1 MKHTTKITIIL
12 LSMFLITQLI
22 GLFIINFYLQDGN
35 LLPYGFNQ
43 QSLDMQDSF
52 SFLASMIFS
61 FIIAILL
68 VLVLTKIKSVIV
80 MKTWFFIVICLALG
94 LTLNAIFSLI
104 KIPLPAFFALTIGV
118 IFAYFKVFKRNI
130 ILHNLTELLIYP
142 GIAAVFASILN
153 IATLIILLILI
164 AIYDVWAVWH
174 SGIMQKMAKYQIN
187 SLGVFGGFF
196 IPYASKKI
204 KDKIKLLRQKY
215 KNHNIPNSV
224 VKRNKIK
231 INLAILGGGDIIFP
245 IISAGVILK
254 VWGLVPALIVV
265 LFAFLA
271 LLYLFIFAEK
281 KKFYPAMLY
290 IVPGILLGILV
301 GWLARIFILI

>member
-1 MKHTTKITIIL
+1 
-12 LSMFLITQLI
+12 MFLITQLI